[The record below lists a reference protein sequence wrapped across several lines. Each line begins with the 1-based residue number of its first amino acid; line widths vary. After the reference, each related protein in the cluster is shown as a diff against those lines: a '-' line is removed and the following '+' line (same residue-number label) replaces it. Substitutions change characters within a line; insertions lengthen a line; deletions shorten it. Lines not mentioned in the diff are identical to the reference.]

1 MKKCVY
7 PRRSSSSIVT
17 AADSVGSASISRIPY
32 VSIDHTK
39 SGMRIHVMPRV
50 RMFTIVTM
58 KLIAPA
64 SDDSVRMW
72 MARIQ

>member
-1 MKKCVY
+1 M
-7 PRRSSSSIVT
+7 SI
-17 AADSVGSASISRIPY
+17 A
-32 VSIDHTK
+32 HTN
-39 SGMRIHVMPRV
+39 SGMRIHVIPRV

-72 MARIQ
+72 MLRIQ